1 MMARFYFDF
10 HNADGILR
18 DDEGEELASAMIAR
32 KVALE
37 TIGETVR
44 DFTYRHDDGRAV
56 IEVRDG
62 EGPVL
67 RVSAVVETTVFKE

>member
-1 MMARFYFDF
+1 MMPRFYFDF
-10 HNADGILR
+10 HDADGILR
-18 DDEGEELASAMIAR
+18 DDEGEELASLSIAR

-44 DFTYRHDDGRAV
+44 DFTYRHDEGRAV

-67 RVSAVVETTVFKE
+67 RVSAIVETASLKE